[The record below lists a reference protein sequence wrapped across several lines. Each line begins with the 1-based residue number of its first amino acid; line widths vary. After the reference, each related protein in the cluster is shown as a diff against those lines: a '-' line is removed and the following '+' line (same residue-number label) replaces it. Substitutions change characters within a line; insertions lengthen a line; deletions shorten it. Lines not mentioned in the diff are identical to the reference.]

1 MAGCLTASSRDIK
14 RILLTLLSPDQ
25 LWGGWGGGEDQRA
38 LLYDFI
44 LETRSLLL

>member
-1 MAGCLTASSRDIK
+1 MAGCLTASPLDIK

-25 LWGGWGGGEDQRA
+25 LWGGWEDQRA

-44 LETRSLLL
+44 LETRFLLL